1 MKSGIGFRGFCGQ
14 FTCLILCS
22 SLVDAAE
29 WHKVW
34 ERPLPERKVAWEF
47 TQRMGRDSG
56 YLTATGGGLAFVG
69 CEHNGALLALDAKTG
84 EERWRFHTAAPI
96 RWAPVATDSR
106 VYVGSDDGFLYCLNH
121 AGEVEWK
128 LRGGPSERYVIGHE
142 RMMSAWPISTTPLL
156 ADGTLYFT
164 AGYWPVDGI
173 HVHAVKAD
181 SGERLWSND
190 AAEFRPTRRIA
201 LLDGKL
207 HIDGDNSGAV
217 LDAKTGNIL
226 NEKRAKVPPPERP
239 EVSGTSGNISGW
251 AINGDFLAVTT
262 TSGVY
267 GFSNRKPDGVT
278 AHGPVGGGRTVIT
291 TGLERAEKLI
301 ELSKCRD
308 GFCLVAGLEDGLLVE
323 GLLKKSNL
331 SVIGIDSDAAKV
343 ARIRKRLDEDGAFD
357 AHRLTLLVGKPGE
370 INLPPYFASLIVSE
384 SDDQLAEAS
393 ERCLRPYGG
402 AIVSHTGSGREQ
414 MLRRVSGPDG
424 SADWTHE
431 FRDAANSLASPD
443 QLVKAPLGL
452 LWYGGQASDAR
463 FYFDGNVDHQSGHGL
478 NPQPVPAQIVE
489 GRMILQG
496 PGLLGAID
504 IYTGRVL
511 WESPLPK
518 MYTFGGGGGG
528 LGIHSKKH
536 PRPWEYAPAMEFDVK
551 PTQRCRASGFD
562 MVSMPDGIY
571 VASATKLRKFDP
583 ATGEQL
589 SEWNVPIGDPSERLC
604 WGGVR
609 VVDDLLIATAFRPQD
624 IADAQAGHD
633 GNGGDWAGDRMPMA
647 YLLAVDRH
655 TGKLAWHRKA
665 AWGFLNRSGVCAGN
679 GKVFCID
686 LVTEKIRAKFEE
698 ARRTPP
704 QTPPMLYA
712 LDAKTGEVAWEYE
725 LDVYVQNI
733 VYSADNDLL
742 LAPCRN
748 LKEWRD
754 GKWANLALD
763 ARRGKTNKNSAG
775 RMRALRGRDGKV
787 VWEVG
792 EAPYHSPHIVL
803 GDLIIDRWGH
813 SYDLLTGKRHLR
825 VSPLTGQKETWSFR
839 KGGCN
844 HLVACE
850 NLVTWRTAYYD
861 LAGQSGVK
869 ALKGMD
875 AGCSPTLL
883 PAGGV
888 LNVSNFGTHHKR
900 NRMTAMALV
909 HRPDNTLWT
918 AYSTSREKF
927 ASPSEPD
934 WFQHV
939 GFNFGAPG
947 DHFAKDDTPWLQ
959 VNSRSRSNVSFQ
971 PKQVDW
977 FVLGTSRNG
986 SPIRSSGIVGATE
999 ISIPTTQRTKPP
1011 GNTTK
1016 SWTVRLYFDAPAS
1029 GPNVFDVALEG
1040 ETVIKDFDAAPVAGK
1055 AVNEVRE
1062 IRGVKVSGTLD
1073 IKLTARRGK
1082 TLLSGVELI
1091 AE

>member
-1 MKSGIGFRGFCGQ
+1 MQFGIGFRGVQGLLA
-14 FTCLILCS
+14 CLVLCS
-22 SLVDAAE
+22 SLVEAAE
-29 WHKVW
+29 WHKIW
-34 ERPLPERKVAWEF
+34 ERPLPERKVAWES
-47 TQRMGRDSG
+47 TPRMDHDSG

-69 CEHNGALLALDAKTG
+69 CEHNGALLALDATTG
-84 EERWRFHTAAPI
+84 EGCWRFYTAAPI
-96 RWAPVATDSR
+96 RWAPVATDSH

-121 AGEVEWK
+121 AGALKWK

-156 ADGTLYFT
+156 ADGVLYFT

-173 HVHAVKAD
+173 HVHAVKAAT
-181 SGERLWSND
+181 GERLWSND
-190 AAEFRPTRRIA
+190 AAEFRPTRRIE

-207 HIDGDNSGAV
+207 QIDGDNSGAV
-217 LDAKTGNIL
+217 LDAKTGNML
-226 NEKRAKVPPPERP
+226 NEKRTKVPPPERP

-251 AINGDFLAVTT
+251 AIDGDFLAVTT

-267 GFSNRKPDGVT
+267 GFSTKKPDGVT
-278 AHGPVGGGRTVIT
+278 AHELGSGVGGTVIT
-291 TGLERAEKLI
+291 TGLERAEKLVA
-301 ELSKCRD
+301 LSTCRD

-331 SVIGIDSDAAKV
+331 SVVAVDADGKKV
-343 ARIRKRLDEDGAFD
+343 ARIRQRLDESGEFD
-357 AHRLTLLVGKPGE
+357 THRLTLLTGKPGE
-370 INLPPYFASLIVSE
+370 INLPPYFANLIVSE
-384 SDDQLAEAS
+384 TSDQLIEAAS
-393 ERCLRPYGG
+393 GSLRPYNG
-402 AIVSHTGSGREQ
+402 V
-414 MLRRVSGPDG
+414 RVSMSGDVTVRKSGPEG

-443 QLVKAPLGL
+443 RLVKAPLGL
-452 LWYGGQASDAR
+452 LWYGGEAADAR

-536 PRPWEYAPAMEFDVK
+536 PRPWEYGPAMEFDVK

-562 MVSMPDGIY
+562 SVSMPDAIY
-571 VASATKLRKFDP
+571 IAAATKLLRFNP
-583 ATGEQL
+583 ATGETL
-589 SEWNVPIGDPSERLC
+589 TEWNLPIGEPSEELC
-604 WGGVR
+604 WGGVQ
-609 VVDDLLIATAFRPQD
+609 VIGDLLIATAFRPQD

-655 TGKLAWHRKA
+655 TGELAWHRKA

-679 GKVFCID
+679 GKVFCVD
-686 LVTEKIRAKFEE
+686 LITETIRGKFEE
-698 ARRTPP
+698 AGRTPP
-704 QTPPMLYA
+704 QAPPMLYA
-712 LDAKTGEVAWEYE
+712 LDAKTGDVVWDYE

-754 GKWANLALD
+754 GKWADLAVD
-763 ARRGKTNKNSAG
+763 ARRGKTGKNAAG
-775 RMRALRGRDGKV
+775 RMRALRGRDGEV
-787 VWEVG
+787 VWDVS

-803 GDLIIDRWGH
+803 GDLIIDRRGH
-813 SYDLLTGKRHLR
+813 SYDLLTGERHLR

-869 ALKGMD
+869 ALTGMD

-909 HRPDNTLWT
+909 HRPDNVLWT
-918 AYSTSREKF
+918 AYSTSSEKLT
-927 ASPSEPD
+927 APSEPD

-947 DHFAKDDTPWLQ
+947 DHFSHDGTPWLQ
-959 VNSRSRSNVSFQ
+959 VNSRNRSNVTFQ
-971 PKQVDW
+971 PKQVEW

-986 SPIRSSGIVGATE
+986 SPIRSSGIIGATE
-999 ISIPTTQRTKPP
+999 ISIPTTQWTKPP
-1011 GNTTK
+1011 GDATK
-1016 SWTVRLYFDAPAS
+1016 TWTVRLYFDTPAS
-1029 GPNVFDVALEG
+1029 SATGSNVFEIALEG
-1040 ETVIKDFDAAPVAGK
+1040 ETVMESFDAAPIAGRT
-1055 AVNEVRE
+1055 VNEVRE
-1062 IRGVKVSGTLD
+1062 YTGVKVQGTLD
-1073 IKLTARRGK
+1073 IKLTARQGK